1 MIDLDDPQ
9 AVAELVQER
18 TLDMGKVLKLASL
31 EQSFLVHS
39 AIPARAVT
47 FVVGTPGARKSW
59 IAYDLALAVSRGR
72 PWLGLA
78 STKAGLRTLILNYD
92 NPTVELARRFLRLG
106 ATPDDN
112 IVVHTMT
119 GDGDMLKLPERGKEL
134 LAIVNAVMPQLIIV
148 DSLRQ
153 SHTGDEGSS
162 KDMAAVM
169 SVMRAMTA
177 CGASVVIAHHVRKA
191 PTDPGSIVQAMDT
204 MRGSTE
210 LAASADAI
218 ISIAVDSDDDGEL
231 VSQATW
237 IKTRAW
243 SLPKGQESLRFSVI
257 DHGNTTKVDRL

>member
-78 STKAGLRTLILNYD
+78 STKQGLRTLILNYD

-112 IVVHTMT
+112 IYCHTMT

-134 LAIVNAVMPQLIIV
+134 LAIVNAVMPNLIVV

-153 SHTGDEGSS
+153 CHTGDESS
-162 KDMAAVM
+162 SRDMAAVM
-169 SVMRAMTA
+169 GAMRAFTA
-177 CGASVVIAHHVRKA
+177 CGAAVVILHHTRKA
-191 PTDPGSIVQAMDT
+191 PTDPGAMTQAMEA

-210 LAASADAI
+210 IAASADAI
-218 ISIAVDSDDDGEL
+218 IAIALEADDDGEL

-237 IKTRAW
+237 IKTRGWAMK
-243 SLPKGQESLRFSVI
+243 KGEESIRFMVE
-257 DHGNTTKVDRL
+257 DNGNTTIVRKV